1 MMGRCSW
8 PAVAAV
14 LLLSGCSYP
23 ERGRVP
29 EEEEGGAA
37 SSVVTVEYLKSHY
50 RGYPY
55 TFTESYRIRGCVVS
69 SDRSGNYYKTLA
81 VLDGSGAIEL
91 KLDSER
97 LFETYAMGCL
107 VDVSCNGLTLG
118 AYGGCLQLGTAPS
131 QGYETGYVDEADIP
145 AVVRIVGMA
154 EEAVEPQAR
163 EIAALRPEDVGRF
176 VSFDGVQFVAGGR
189 AAWCDRDADDASGF
203 ADTDRYVVDR
213 SGNLLAV
220 RTSRR
225 AGFASWPLP
234 AGSGRIEGMLS
245 VFDGHYRLR
254 VIRPDLLY
262 SNMAGERF

>member
-1 MMGRCSW
+1 MWRCSW

-154 EEAVEPQAR
+154 EEAVEPQAGDCR
-163 EIAALRPEDVGRF
+163 LAAGGCRPVRF
-176 VSFDGVQFVAGGR
+176 V
-189 AAWCDRDADDASGF
+189 
-203 ADTDRYVVDR
+203 
-213 SGNLLAV
+213 
-220 RTSRR
+220 
-225 AGFASWPLP
+225 
-234 AGSGRIEGMLS
+234 
-245 VFDGHYRLR
+245 
-254 VIRPDLLY
+254 
-262 SNMAGERF
+262 

>member
-1 MMGRCSW
+1 MMWRCSW

-176 VSFDGVQFVAGGR
+176 VSFDGVQFVAGAVRRGATGMRTMRRGLPIPTGMWWTGR
-189 AAWCDRDADDASGF
+189 GICSLSVHRACRFRFVAASGRKRQ
-203 ADTDRYVVDR
+203 DRGDA
-213 SGNLLAV
+213 LCL
-220 RTSRR
+220 
-225 AGFASWPLP
+225 
-234 AGSGRIEGMLS
+234 
-245 VFDGHYRLR
+245 
-254 VIRPDLLY
+254 
-262 SNMAGERF
+262 

>member
-1 MMGRCSW
+1 
-8 PAVAAV
+8 
-14 LLLSGCSYP
+14 
-23 ERGRVP
+23 
-29 EEEEGGAA
+29 
-37 SSVVTVEYLKSHY
+37 
-50 RGYPY
+50 
-55 TFTESYRIRGCVVS
+55 
-69 SDRSGNYYKTLA
+69 
-81 VLDGSGAIEL
+81 
-91 KLDSER
+91 
-97 LFETYAMGCL
+97 MGCL

-163 EIAALRPEDVGRF
+163 EIAALRPEDVGR
-176 VSFDGVQFVAGGR
+176 VQFVAGGR

-203 ADTDRYVVDR
+203 TDTDRYVVDR

-262 SNMAGERF
+262 SDMAGERF

>member
-1 MMGRCSW
+1 MMWRCSW

-154 EEAVEPQAR
+154 EEAVEPQGDCR
-163 EIAALRPEDVGRF
+163 LAAGGCRPVRF
-176 VSFDGVQFVAGGR
+176 V
-189 AAWCDRDADDASGF
+189 
-203 ADTDRYVVDR
+203 
-213 SGNLLAV
+213 
-220 RTSRR
+220 
-225 AGFASWPLP
+225 
-234 AGSGRIEGMLS
+234 
-245 VFDGHYRLR
+245 
-254 VIRPDLLY
+254 
-262 SNMAGERF
+262 

>member
-1 MMGRCSW
+1 MMWRCSW

-145 AVVRIVGMA
+145 GVVRIVGMA

-189 AAWCDRDADDASGF
+189 AAWCDRDADGQGICS
-203 ADTDRYVVDR
+203 
-213 SGNLLAV
+213 
-220 RTSRR
+220 
-225 AGFASWPLP
+225 
-234 AGSGRIEGMLS
+234 LS
-245 VFDGHYRLR
+245 VHRAVPVSLR
-254 VIRPDLLY
+254 GRFRPEA
-262 SNMAGERF
+262 AG

>member
-1 MMGRCSW
+1 M
-8 PAVAAV
+8 
-14 LLLSGCSYP
+14 
-23 ERGRVP
+23 
-29 EEEEGGAA
+29 
-37 SSVVTVEYLKSHY
+37 
-50 RGYPY
+50 
-55 TFTESYRIRGCVVS
+55 VS

-145 AVVRIVGMA
+145 GVVRIVGMA

-234 AGSGRIEGMLS
+234 AGSGRIEGCSLSLTDTTGCALS
-245 VFDGHYRLR
+245 VPTCSIPIWRRNGFEAAGAYQGLR
-254 VIRPDLLY
+254 SLVCRRVSHSASFELGDVIAAD
-262 SNMAGERF
+262 